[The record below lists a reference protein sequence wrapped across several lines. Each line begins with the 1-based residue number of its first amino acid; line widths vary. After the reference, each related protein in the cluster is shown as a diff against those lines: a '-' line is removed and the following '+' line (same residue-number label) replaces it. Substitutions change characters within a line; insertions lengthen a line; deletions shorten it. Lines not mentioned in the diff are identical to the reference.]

1 VGLSGLHV
9 CALRRCSD
17 DLSFR
22 RSDMAANVWTRRLTY
37 AKKHRGWFKRALGL
51 GETTPPRP
59 GDYWYDPTKE
69 AVRKLKAEIKQAP
82 KPRKT
87 GRVFD
92 VPGKEVT
99 GLVDKKGRPIASKP
113 APVAPKLGQRSTA
126 SRRPRA
132 EPITSHWTAGLG
144 VGGPGGGSIPPSR
157 REPTSE

>member
-1 VGLSGLHV
+1 
-9 CALRRCSD
+9 
-17 DLSFR
+17 
-22 RSDMAANVWTRRLTY
+22 MAANVWTRRLTY